1 MGPGVEAMHSNE
13 NRPVFDR
20 LFVFN
25 GSSHNIRQQ
34 GAG

>member
-1 MGPGVEAMHSNE
+1 MGPGAEAMHSNE

-25 GSSHNIRQQ
+25 DSSYNIR
-34 GAG
+34 